1 MCENVH
7 CPERSCCRCVSAKNR
22 VVFTEPRC
30 KLVGVK
36 VIPSCHLLLQLLNYD
51 YSPHESPH
59 VHHGAA
65 CSTKWNDRFF
75 GRLRLRLSLT
85 PNFISGFCCAPPV
98 TQQLLIFS
106 NLYMLHLYQL
116 IHAAH
121 VTYLYLSLVTIR
133 FVLFMYVTQ

>member
-1 MCENVH
+1 MYTMVQPAPQNGMT
-7 CPERSCCRCVSAKNR
+7 VSLA
-22 VVFTEPRC
+22 
-30 KLVGVK
+30 GV
-36 VIPSCHLLLQLLNYD
+36 
-51 YSPHESPH
+51 
-59 VHHGAA
+59 
-65 CSTKWNDRFF
+65 
-75 GRLRLRLSLT
+75 RLRLSLT